1 MEGQRMATKLKTPVS
16 RELENWS
23 QKGSVGLNGKDA
35 KRNLVVTLEPCGLI
49 SFRLKGLQSEYVID
63 IERVFALA
71 AKETALKTI
80 QRDNQE
86 RRVMKEAMG

>member
-1 MEGQRMATKLKTPVS
+1 MATKLKTPVS